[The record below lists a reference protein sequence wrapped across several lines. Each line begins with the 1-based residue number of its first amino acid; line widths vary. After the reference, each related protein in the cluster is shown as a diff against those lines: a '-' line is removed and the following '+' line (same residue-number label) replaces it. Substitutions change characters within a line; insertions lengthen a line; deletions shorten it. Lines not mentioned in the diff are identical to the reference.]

1 MSPAAAPGARPATR
15 MPSRKALATTLVI
28 AAAAGAWAGT
38 RLRQMP
44 AVTAEPEARPL
55 VDWRQAR
62 EIAVA
67 MSRDDVLSMPERR
80 KLDTEFRELVRHC
93 VPIVSAY
100 TGDTLPDAPER
111 TFAFDRVDWVNAN
124 IDAFE
129 AMFAPL
135 EGLNLL
141 GDAAN
146 RTVAAEMMG
155 TLNQK
160 VLSAEVGLLLG
171 YLARKVLGQYDLT
184 LLGREPVSA
193 GKLYYVEPNIR
204 AAEHLLGLPREDFR
218 MWLALHEVTHAFEFE
233 AHPWLREHF
242 NAMLERY
249 FAFLKEDAQQLR
261 ATGLSGLRT
270 YADRIRQ
277 GTGESGSWLE
287 AVMSEEQRQLFTE
300 MQATMCII
308 EGYSNHVMNAVG
320 RTLLPNYE
328 LISRRFA
335 ERQKN
340 RTQADRLLAKLTG
353 LDVKME
359 QYRLGEEFIDYV
371 VKARGHD
378 FARRVWDGPDSLPTM
393 AEIKQPQRW
402 LDRMDGRAIRRPAD
416 PSVLATSRA

>member
-1 MSPAAAPGARPATR
+1 MSPAAPGTRPTTR

-28 AAAAGAWAGT
+28 AAAAGAWAGN

-44 AVTAEPEARPL
+44 ATNADAEPRPL

-67 MSRDDVLSMPERR
+67 MSRDEVLSMPERR
-80 KLDTEFRELVRHC
+80 KLDAEYRELVRRC

-146 RTVAAEMMG
+146 HTLAAEMLG

-184 LLGREPVSA
+184 LLGREPVTA

-204 AAEHLLGLPREDFR
+204 AAEHALGLPSDDFR

-249 FAFLKEDAQQLR
+249 FAFLKEDAQLLR
-261 ATGLSGLRT
+261 ASGLSGLRT
-270 YADRIRQ
+270 YVDRIRQ

-287 AVMSEEQRQLFTE
+287 AVMSDEQRQLFTE

-328 LISRRFA
+328 LISRRFS

-378 FARRVWDGPDSLPTM
+378 FARRVWSGPDSLPTM

-402 LDRMDGRAIRRPAD
+402 LDRMDGRDSRRPAA
-416 PSVLATSRA
+416 PSVLATGHA

>member
-1 MSPAAAPGARPATR
+1 

-28 AAAAGAWAGT
+28 AAAAGAWAGN
-38 RLRQMP
+38 RLRQIP
-44 AVTAEPEARPL
+44 VTHPETEARPL

-67 MSRDDVLSMPERR
+67 MSREDVLSMPERR
-80 KLDTEFRELVRHC
+80 KLDAEFRELVRHC

-129 AMFAPL
+129 AMFVPL

-146 RTVAAEMMG
+146 RTVAAELMG
-155 TLNQK
+155 TVNQK

-204 AAEHLLGLPREDFR
+204 AAEQLLGLPRNDFR

-249 FAFLKEDAQQLR
+249 FGFLKEDAQHLR
-261 ATGLSGLRT
+261 ATGFSGLRT
-270 YADRIRQ
+270 YVERMRE

-287 AVMSEEQRQLFTE
+287 SVMS
-300 MQATMCII
+300 
-308 EGYSNHVMNAVG
+308 
-320 RTLLPNYE
+320 
-328 LISRRFA
+328 A
-335 ERQKN
+335 E
-340 RTQADRLLAKLTG
+340 
-353 LDVKME
+353 
-359 QYRLGEEFIDYV
+359 
-371 VKARGHD
+371 
-378 FARRVWDGPDSLPTM
+378 
-393 AEIKQPQRW
+393 
-402 LDRMDGRAIRRPAD
+402 
-416 PSVLATSRA
+416 

>member
-1 MSPAAAPGARPATR
+1 
-15 MPSRKALATTLVI
+15 
-28 AAAAGAWAGT
+28 
-38 RLRQMP
+38 
-44 AVTAEPEARPL
+44 
-55 VDWRQAR
+55 
-62 EIAVA
+62 
-67 MSRDDVLSMPERR
+67 
-80 KLDTEFRELVRHC
+80 
-93 VPIVSAY
+93 
-100 TGDTLPDAPER
+100 
-111 TFAFDRVDWVNAN
+111 
-124 IDAFE
+124 
-129 AMFAPL
+129 
-135 EGLNLL
+135 
-141 GDAAN
+141 
-146 RTVAAEMMG
+146 MMG

-204 AAEHLLGLPREDFR
+204 AAEQLLGLPPNDFR

-249 FAFLKEDAQQLR
+249 FGFLKEDAQHLR
-261 ATGLSGLRT
+261 ATGFSGLRT
-270 YADRIRQ
+270 YVERIRE

-287 AVMSEEQRQLFTE
+287 SVMSAEQRQLFTE

-328 LISRRFA
+328 LISRRFS
-335 ERQKN
+335 ERQQN

-359 QYRLGEEFIDYV
+359 QYRLGEEFIDFV
-371 VKARGHD
+371 VEARGHD
-378 FARRVWDGPDSLPTM
+378 FARRVWDGPDFLPTM
-393 AEIKQPQRW
+393 TEIKQPQRW
-402 LDRMDGRAIRRPAD
+402 LDRLDGRDIRRPAA
-416 PSVLATSRA
+416 PSMLATGRS

>member
-1 MSPAAAPGARPATR
+1 MSPAATTSARPTRTPNRKVLAATF
-15 MPSRKALATTLVI
+15 VI
-28 AAAAGAWAGT
+28 AAAAGAWAGN
-38 RLRQMP
+38 RLRQLP
-44 AVTAEPEARPL
+44 ASEAPAEPKPL

-67 MSRDDVLSMPERR
+67 MCRDEVLSMPERR
-80 KLDTEFRELVRHC
+80 KLDAEFRELVRRC
-93 VPIVSAY
+93 GPIVSAY

-129 AMFAPL
+129 KMFAPL

-155 TLNQK
+155 TVNQK

-184 LLGREPVSA
+184 LLGREPVNA

-204 AAEHLLGLPREDFR
+204 AAEQMLGLPRDDFR
-218 MWLALHEVTHAFEFE
+218 MWLALHEITHAFEFE

-249 FAFLKEDAQQLR
+249 FEFLKEDAANLR
-261 ATGLSGLRT
+261 ANGLGGLRT
-270 YADRIRQ
+270 YLERMKL
-277 GTGESGSWLE
+277 GNGESGSWLE
-287 AVMSEEQRQLFTE
+287 SLMNADQRALFTE

-328 LISRRFA
+328 LISRRFS
-335 ERQKN
+335 ERQQQ
-340 RTQADRLLAKLTG
+340 RSQADRLLAKLTG

-359 QYRLGEEFIDYV
+359 QYRLGEEFIDAV

-378 FARRVWDGPDSLPTM
+378 FARRVWEGPDSLPTM
-393 AEIKQPQRW
+393 AEIRQPALW
-402 LDRMDGRAIRRPAD
+402 LSRMDTRDLRQPVA
-416 PSVLATSRA
+416 PSYLAGSRS

>member
-1 MSPAAAPGARPATR
+1 
-15 MPSRKALATTLVI
+15 
-28 AAAAGAWAGT
+28 
-38 RLRQMP
+38 
-44 AVTAEPEARPL
+44 
-55 VDWRQAR
+55 
-62 EIAVA
+62 
-67 MSRDDVLSMPERR
+67 MPERR
-80 KLDTEFRELVRHC
+80 KLDAEFRELVRRC
-93 VPIVSAY
+93 GPIVSAY

-129 AMFAPL
+129 KMFAPL

-155 TLNQK
+155 TVNQK

-184 LLGREPVSA
+184 LLGREPVNA

-204 AAEHLLGLPREDFR
+204 AAEQMLGLPRDDFR
-218 MWLALHEVTHAFEFE
+218 MWLALHEITHAFEFE

-249 FAFLKEDAQQLR
+249 FEFLKEDAANLR
-261 ATGLSGLRT
+261 ANGLGGLRT
-270 YADRIRQ
+270 YLERMKL
-277 GTGESGSWLE
+277 GNGESGSWLE
-287 AVMSEEQRQLFTE
+287 SLMNADQRALFTE

-328 LISRRFA
+328 LISRRFS
-335 ERQKN
+335 ERQQQ
-340 RTQADRLLAKLTG
+340 RSQADRLLAKLTG

-359 QYRLGEEFIDYV
+359 QYRLGEEFIDAV

-378 FARRVWDGPDSLPTM
+378 FARRVWEGPDSLPTM
-393 AEIKQPQRW
+393 AEIRQPALW
-402 LDRMDGRAIRRPAD
+402 LSRMDTRDLRQPAA
-416 PSVLATSRA
+416 PSYLAGSRS